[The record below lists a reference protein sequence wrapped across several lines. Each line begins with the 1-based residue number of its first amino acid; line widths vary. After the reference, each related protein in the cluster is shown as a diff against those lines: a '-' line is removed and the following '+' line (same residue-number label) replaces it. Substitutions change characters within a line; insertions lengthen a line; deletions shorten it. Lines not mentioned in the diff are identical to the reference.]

1 MLISQREKSL
11 YTSIPTL
18 ISVAL
23 IFRFCQMKK
32 KKGILICL
40 ELPHSQAMVD
50 HRENHF
56 MIHIVGLASSSME
69 CLFKILGPNQDKLIT
84 DFTTRQSYQRVT
96 RSLT

>member
-40 ELPHSQAMVD
+40 ELPHNQAMVD

-56 MIHIVGLASSSME
+56 MIRIVGLASSSME
-69 CLFKILGPNQDKLIT
+69 CLFKTLGLNQDKLIT
-84 DFTTRQSYQRVT
+84 DFTSRQSYQRVT